1 MERDFKQLKFENQI
15 FMKKKHRI
23 QHKHVR
29 YETRNN
35 YNFIM
40 YDNNNNDIFMME

>member
-1 MERDFKQLKFENQI
+1 
-15 FMKKKHRI
+15 MKKKHRI

-29 YETRNN
+29 YKTRNN

-40 YDNNNNDIFMME
+40 YNDNNDIFTIE